1 MILVFACSIFLSDE
15 AIRKVAFAFFFF
27 ALVIPASAWGV
38 SAPALCFPIPALEIL
53 ASACFKAGFGRLQA
67 TFGRVQAISCRLQAL
82 LGKAQATIKS
92 FQAVNWK
99 PVGTSGWAQ
108 AIIRRVQAVIGSS
121 QASSGMAPS
130 GAYQGRSI
138 HGQARFSF

>member
-1 MILVFACSIFLSDE
+1 MILVFPCSIFPSDG
-15 AIRKVAFAFFFF
+15 AIQKAAFAFFFF
-27 ALVIPASAWGV
+27 ALVIHASAWGLFA
-38 SAPALCFPIPALEIL
+38 SALCFPIPALEIL
-53 ASACFKAGFGRLQA
+53 ASACFKAGFGRFQA
-67 TFGRVQAISCRLQAL
+67 TSRRPQAMILQIQAL

-92 FQAVNWK
+92 FQAINGR